1 MSQPTQYNRL
11 YNFVTYAL
19 ANPSATYQ
27 PAYTDAEFNAIQLTL
42 SQVLTNLTLTQR
54 DDGAL
59 KNGIVTQDSLSTTLA
74 ALFAVAGST
83 IRGAWLTA
91 TAYAL
96 KDVVTQGG
104 VTYLCAVAHT
114 SGTFAADLTA
124 VKWVALGSGS
134 SIAAAN
140 VASTPSGDVAATNV
154 DAAIAELASEKLAKA
169 QNLSDLASRATAFTN
184 LVAPGGTMTA
194 ALAFSGARLNEAQGA
209 DIASSGTINL
219 DTATGNVIDV
229 TGTTTINVIT
239 LSQGREATVR
249 FTGALTLTHGASLV
263 LPGAANIITA
273 AGDFALFR
281 GYAAG
286 VVRCVMFS
294 QSPFTQAGTGAL
306 SRSLAGKAREAVS
319 ITDFMTP
326 AQIADFAAGTMTL
339 DLSAPIQLAANSG
352 ATAILTPAGT
362 ALIGTP
368 ILSPSNVRWYGTGGG
383 SKWRAKSTL
392 TALAGWPTT
401 VYALLANA
409 DIATGN
415 TDIVAENMSFDMT
428 DRDVAGAH
436 CVHFR
441 KCTNSH
447 VRNCSTRYGDDG
459 VAMTLATR
467 CSIDTNVGFN
477 HANAA
482 FDMWETTI
490 DSFIVNNTIYGD
502 ATGRGQQYGILVT
515 GLTILDIAATSAR
528 VQVTGNRISGVQM
541 GIWIQGGVVGAQ
553 TGTVNDCVVQ
563 DNIISNMIS
572 YSGIRL
578 SEGSGHLVSG
588 NRIVTTWTSGIQV
601 QGEAGG
607 GTSGAAQNC
616 IISDNYLTGINQS
629 GNAGIDAIQISN
641 SGNGTIVHGNSV
653 AAGSQK
659 YSLSFGSTVSGCRHN
674 DNLLGAGATGVL
686 NDAAGVNSAPQF
698 TFANSAGTAPGMPG
712 PTDIPFATAIFNQ
725 GAGFATPTFTAPR
738 TGKYQFEWHLTHTNG
753 CTAGNVFEI
762 SLVTTARTYTWSFT
776 VAAAENT
783 LQGSVLA
790 DMTATDTAKLQITRT
805 TGAGTFTL
813 VATAAKNML
822 SGFLRQ
828 EYV

>member
-1 MSQPTQYNRL
+1 MSQPTQYDRL

-42 SQVLTNLTLTQR
+42 SETLINLSLIQR

-59 KNGIVTQDSLSTTLA
+59 KNGVVTQDSFSTVVA
-74 ALFAVAGST
+74 ALFATAGST
-83 IRGAWLTA
+83 IRGAWVTA

-96 KDVVTQGG
+96 KDVVTDGG

-114 SGTFAADLTA
+114 SGTFATDLTA
-124 VKWVALGSGS
+124 VKWVALGTGS

-140 VASTPSGDVAATNV
+140 VVSTPSGDVAATNV

-169 QNLSDLASRATAFTN
+169 QNLADIPTRATAFTN
-184 LVAPGGTMTA
+184 LVAGGGTMTG
-194 ALAFSGARLNEAQGA
+194 ALTFSGARLNEAQGS
-209 DIASSGTINL
+209 DIASSGTIDL
-219 DTATGNVIDV
+219 DAATGNLVDV
-229 TGTTTINVIT
+229 TGTTPISVIT

-249 FTGALTLTHGASLV
+249 FTGALTLTNSASLV
-263 LPGAANIITA
+263 LPGGLNIITA
-273 AGDFALFR
+273 AGDFAIFR

-286 VVRCVMFS
+286 VVRCVNFS
-294 QSPFTQAGTGAL
+294 RSPFTQAGTGAV
-306 SRSLAGKAREAVS
+306 SRSLAGKARETVS
-319 ITDFMTP
+319 ITDFMSA
-326 AQIADFAAGTMTL
+326 AQIADFRAGTMTL
-339 DLSAPIQLAANSG
+339 DLAAPIQLAADSG

-368 ILSPSNVRWYGTGGG
+368 ILSPSNVLWYGTGAG

-409 DIATGN
+409 DISTGN
-415 TDIVAENMSFDMT
+415 TDIVVENMSFDMT
-428 DRDVAGAH
+428 DRDVAAAH
-436 CVHFR
+436 NIHFR

-447 VRNCSTRYGDDG
+447 VRNCSTKYGDDG
-459 VAMTLATR
+459 VAMSLATR
-467 CSIDTNVGFN
+467 CSIDTCYGFN

-490 DSFIVNNTIYGD
+490 DSFIVNNTVYGD
-502 ATGRGQQYGILVT
+502 ASGRGQLYGILVT

-528 VQVTGNRISGVQM
+528 VQVIGNRLYGVQM

-553 TGTVNDCVVQ
+553 TGAVNDCMVC

-607 GTSGAAQNC
+607 AQNC
-616 IISDNYLTGINQS
+616 IISDNYLTGINAS
-629 GNAGIDAIQISN
+629 TNAGNDAIQISN
-641 SGNGTIVHGNSV
+641 SGNGCMVHGNLV
-653 AAGSQK
+653 AAGTQK

-674 DNLLGAGATGVL
+674 DNLLGAGATGTL
-686 NDAAGVNSAPQF
+686 NDAAGVNSSPQF
-698 TFANSAGTAPGMPG
+698 TFSNSAGTAPAMPG
-712 PTDIPFATAIFNQ
+712 PTDIPFATAVFNQ
-725 GAGFATPTFTAPR
+725 GTGFVSPTFTAPR
-738 TGKYQFEWHLTHTNG
+738 TGKYQFDWHITHTSG

-762 SLVTTARTYTWSFT
+762 GLVTTARTYTWAFT

-783 LQGSVLA
+783 LSGSVLA

-813 VATAAKNML
+813 AATAAKNML